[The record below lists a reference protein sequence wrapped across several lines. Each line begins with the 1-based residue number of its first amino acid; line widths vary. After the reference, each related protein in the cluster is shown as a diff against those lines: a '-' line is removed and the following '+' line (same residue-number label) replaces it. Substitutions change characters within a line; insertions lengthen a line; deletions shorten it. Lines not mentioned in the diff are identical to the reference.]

1 MNKIL
6 GSNSI
11 PRFFLTDLRFLF
23 EKPKELPDSRG
34 SFRLEAGV
42 EITGVAEEKTGKN
55 HRRINV
61 FTHAGFDHFHLK
73 TCQTDSGILAEA
85 CKFKKRQKSEK
96 PIKQACA
103 LFIHYHGRCKLL

>member
-1 MNKIL
+1 MGGPLNKIS

-73 TCQTDSGILAEA
+73 TCQTDSEILAEA
-85 CKFKKRQKSEK
+85 CK
-96 PIKQACA
+96 
-103 LFIHYHGRCKLL
+103 